1 MTGYCC
7 TTKTPSCEVFNVWL
21 TDPFQVPWIPVT
33 PVVVVAAARVHVDD
47 DHKLQVQQHQEHR
60 KELPRHH
67 HGQKRWRWQHIFAVH
82 DLALNFEN
90 AKVDFVKFFKNP
102 ISNEILL
109 SLVLFASIC

>member
-1 MTGYCC
+1 MDRSDGDG
-7 TTKTPSCEVFNVWL
+7 N
-21 TDPFQVPWIPVT
+21 
-33 PVVVVAAARVHVDD
+33 
-47 DHKLQVQQHQEHR
+47 
-60 KELPRHH
+60 
-67 HGQKRWRWQHIFAVH
+67 IFAVH